1 MIETTEQTVVRIWTG
16 LGLRPTSPEDDFF
29 ELGGQSLALVGFM
42 ARVQQELGVELPVDT
57 LFDEDLTVAAAA
69 RAIDDALLAAADPD
83 DLAAALASLDQP
95 SSGRPQ

>member
-1 MIETTEQTVVRIWTG
+1 MMETTEQAVRRIWTA
-16 LGLRPTSPEDDFF
+16 LGLHPASAEDDFF

-69 RAIDDALLAAADPD
+69 RAIDQALLAAADPD
-83 DLAAALASLDQP
+83 ELAAAMASLERQ
-95 SSGRPQ
+95 